1 MSDTTAI
8 KSVRLSQ
15 VCYDFELD
23 QRDFERLIQAQEQR
37 LIPYEEWVGIAPV
50 GSEALGRAGIPGVQS
65 VDYDTMFDPVITVL
79 IDIEFATD
87 DTLNAIKA
95 LIDDRVNRALRLLP
109 EQEDHAV

>member
-8 KSVRLSQ
+8 KSVRLAQ

-23 QRDFERLIQAQEQR
+23 QRDFEMLIQAQEQR

-65 VDYDTMFDPVITVL
+65 VDYDLKFDPVITVL

-87 DTLNAIKA
+87 DTLSALKA
-95 LIDDRVNRALRLLP
+95 LIIDRVTRAKLLLT
-109 EQEDHAV
+109 EDIAQN